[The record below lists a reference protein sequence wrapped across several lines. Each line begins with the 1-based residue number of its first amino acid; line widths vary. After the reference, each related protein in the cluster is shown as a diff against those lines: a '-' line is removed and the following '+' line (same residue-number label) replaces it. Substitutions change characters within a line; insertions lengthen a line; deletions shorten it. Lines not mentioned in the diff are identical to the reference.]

1 MRNIIPLFLVMLM
14 ITTAFAAMDHQTLDE
29 GSEIDNTSARSSPD
43 MDVLAITTPSET
55 TCVLEGCSDTLPVGQ
70 PTEFKAVIRNI
81 GDADVTYMSYSVD
94 IYLADSSGN
103 RGMQA
108 TDSNGNPLSWTN
120 EDFLCDANC
129 KESGLAPNT
138 ILDNGQH
145 TMTVKTPNGF
155 EPITWTPIV
164 GEYVV
169 VISVDAEGDN
179 DPGNDDEEI
188 YVQVVD
194 WQDVSVDLSWK
205 GANGND
211 GPRVATGEGPHD
223 FSLAV
228 TTDGSVPFTVRN
240 VTIKMEVNGAIITAQ
255 GDGGIDLLANSGNGN
270 GITILTAGTS
280 ATVTTF
286 QEQDDANNTTSGTRH
301 ILNYKDT
308 WYFNGTITP
317 DSSVTTGSYTID
329 AIMESYVIY
338 GQLPECVRTEQSED
352 PEEPP
357 QTFIDYCEATERGDD
372 ESRNNEDTITGS
384 ISNYHDIKVSMMT
397 IAQGYNSDGTGNPD
411 YFVNAGEDRDL
422 RVGES
427 YIQATVEHA
436 GSNDG
441 QLYDWNATFTVE
453 VDGVSTTYESNSC
466 ESGVAPSYPHAY
478 LGDGFQST
486 PIDETASFIGY
497 ACVQVSLQPGEYEF
511 TVEVSIVDSDVFRG
525 TDQKMANN
533 IETMQLNVV
542 NNAPT
547 ITSFSEYA
555 GDALVVSQ
563 ENPVELTVFAF
574 DVDDINGEGLTYA
587 WTWNGGILPCAE
599 QVCSFQ
605 ILPDYMNNMR
615 VVVTVSD
622 EFGAEASRFLDLEIW
637 NDQVATATSDSG
649 ISIEYAVQFF
659 STSNFTVTASDVS
672 ASDFVDY
679 EDVELPGF
687 SGKYDA
693 VAAVDF
699 EPSNSYDGTAVLSQT
714 LDVTVP
720 KSLGATSMWY
730 VIGNQW
736 QLLDDSADD
745 VDASTDVYSFALPD
759 NTETLRGGD
768 IVFMGGALE
777 EPQLPDASITGFSI
791 TPILE
796 AGGAF
801 NISWSING
809 VVLDADRIDLKI
821 CEGSADCETP
831 EYKTLENTKT
841 SHVITAS
848 KVSHD
853 STYFVEVAICNAV
866 GCSSPIGAGNITVDS
881 QIDGGA
887 EAGAVIIQEN
897 GDNWDVT
904 WVTYGDLDDVDGW
917 KVCWSTTNFDSTNMP
932 TNCEKFEGSAT
943 EIASI
948 PMPTAAGRQTYYFAV
963 VPYDEFGN
971 SGVSDADN
979 SIEYYRAVNIEEPT
993 ANGTIS
999 DGSDGTGAG
1008 DLPGWA
1014 LPAIG
1019 GVILVMV
1026 VIAAFILTRGG
1037 GGDNEGKD
1045 WDY

>member
-29 GSEIDNTSARSSPD
+29 GSEIDNTSARSTPD

-55 TCVLEGCSDTLPVGQ
+55 TCALNGCRDTLSVGQ
-70 PTEFKAVIRNI
+70 STEFKAVLRNV
-81 GDADVTYMSYSVD
+81 GDTDVTEMSYSVD

-120 EDFLCDANC
+120 NDIMCDDAAAC
-129 KESGLAPNT
+129 YVQSLAPNAM
-138 ILDNGQH
+138 LDNGQH
-145 TMTVKTPNGF
+145 TMSVKTPNGF

-169 VISVDAEGDN
+169 VISVDAEGDD
-179 DPGNDDEEI
+179 DPGNDEEEI
-188 YVQVVD
+188 YVQVVN
-194 WQDVSVDLSWK
+194 WQDVSIDISWK
-205 GANGND
+205 D
-211 GPRVATGEGPHD
+211 GSRVATGDQSKD
-223 FSLAV
+223 FSIAV
-228 TTDGSVPFTVRN
+228 STDGSIPFTVRD
-240 VTIKMEVNGAIITAQ
+240 VTFKLDVSGAVTTVQAD
-255 GDGGIDLLANSGNGN
+255 DGTDLLANSGQGN
-270 GITILTAGTS
+270 GVTILVAGTPT
-280 ATVTTF
+280 TVTTF
-286 QEQDDANNTTSGTRH
+286 QEQDDANNTTSAVRGV
-301 ILNYKDT
+301 LNYQDT
-308 WYFNGTITP
+308 WYYNGTVTP
-317 DSSVTTGSYTID
+317 DGSVDSGSYTLE
-329 AIMESYVIY
+329 AEMESYLIY
-338 GQLPECVRTEQSED
+338 GQLPECTRTEQIDENNT
-352 PEEPP
+352 
-357 QTFIDYCEATERGDD
+357 QTYVDFCEVEQRTDD
-372 ESRNNEDTITGS
+372 DSRNNGDSITGA
-384 ISNYHDIKVSMMT
+384 IDNYHDIKVSMMS

-422 RVGES
+422 RVGVS
-427 YIQATVEHA
+427 YLHATIEHA
-436 GSNDG
+436 GSATTT
-441 QLYDWNATFTVE
+441 LYDWNATFTVTT
-453 VDGVSTTYESNSC
+453 DGVSTTYEADSC
-466 ESGVAPSYPHAY
+466 LSGVEPSYMHAK
-478 LGDGFQST
+478 LGDD
-486 PIDETASFIGY
+486 PIVDPTASFVGY
-497 ACVQVSLQPGEYEF
+497 ACVQVSLMPGEYTF
-511 TVEVSIVDSDVFRG
+511 AVEASMVDSDTFRG
-525 TDQKMANN
+525 ADQKSANN
-533 IETMQLNVV
+533 IESMELTVV

-547 ITSFSEYA
+547 ITSFSEYS
-555 GDALVVSQ
+555 GDALIVSQ

-574 DVDDINGEGLTYA
+574 DVDDISGDGLTYS
-587 WTWNGGILPCAE
+587 WTWNGGVLPCGGQGGAAAT
-599 QVCSFQ
+599 CSFQ

-615 VVVTVSD
+615 VVITVSD
-622 EFGAEASRFLDLEIW
+622 EHNAETSRFLDLEIW
-637 NDQVATATSDSG
+637 NDQVATASSDSG
-649 ISIEYAVQFF
+649 VTVEYAVQFF
-659 STSNFTVTASDVS
+659 STSNLTVTASDVS
-672 ASDFVDY
+672 EDDFVDY
-679 EDVELPGF
+679 EGVELPGF
-687 SGKYDA
+687 SGQYDA

-730 VIGNQW
+730 VVDNLW
-736 QLLDDSADD
+736 QLLDDSAED
-745 VDASTDVYSFALPD
+745 VDASTDVYSFSLPD
-759 NTETLRGGD
+759 NTNTLRAGD

-777 EPQLPDASITGFSI
+777 QAQLPDASITGFSI
-791 TPILE
+791 TPIME

-809 VVLDADRIDLKI
+809 VVLDTDRIDLKI
-821 CEGSADCETP
+821 CEGSADCEEP

-841 SHVITAS
+841 SHVVTAS

-866 GCSSPIGAGNITVDS
+866 GCSSPIGSGSITVDS

-904 WVTYGDLDDVDGW
+904 WVTYGDLDDVAGW

-932 TNCEKFEGSAT
+932 TNCEKFEGNAT
-943 EIASI
+943 MIASI

-971 SGVSDADN
+971 SDVSDADN
-979 SIEYYRAVNIEEPT
+979 SIEYYRAVNIEEPQT
-993 ANGTIS
+993 NGTIS
-999 DGSDGTGAG
+999 DGSDGTGSG
-1008 DLPGWA
+1008 DLPSWA

-1037 GGDNEGKD
+1037 GGDNESKD